1 MEHSDAPG
9 QRAKRT
15 RATTLVRSK
24 AMPDS
29 PPDSIVTRSSAFIE
43 PDERHALVSECA
55 YHRARERGFDP
66 GHDLD
71 DWLAAEAEI
80 DAALANHRLPAHR
93 G

>member
-1 MEHSDAPG
+1 MEHLDAAK

-15 RATTLVRSK
+15 RTTTLVRSK

-29 PPDSIVTRSSAFIE
+29 PPDSIVTRNAALIE
-43 PDERHALVSECA
+43 PDERRALISECA

-66 GHDLD
+66 GHEIA

-80 DAALANHRLPAHR
+80 DTALANHRLPAHR